1 MSVLQDTLPVKPANL
16 SFVHLFFSKNRTTI
30 CASKGQDFVQYAQG
44 IIDDFDRLQT
54 IGHDMSNANVT
65 HTLSISS
72 MNYRTLVLLAA
83 EFYNQFP
90 PESLRL
96 IIHEYDRDGVINSV
110 MNWDSE
116 IGVLNILSSY
126 QKDIIKQLKS
136 KNLCFTELSNDIPVV
151 LISERHPLY
160 LKGDFA
166 TISPKDLT
174 SYPLVR
180 YSTMDYTHYGDKA
193 HLVGI
198 TEYAGEIIVDT
209 RSALHEILD
218 NTNAFAVVSYNEKLH
233 RHFSYYSKTH
243 RLLIDGCTLRINLA
257 GSGGRTPAS
266 LPWPSSSYKC

>member
-1 MSVLQDTLPVKPANL
+1 M
-16 SFVHLFFSKNRTTI
+16 FFSKNRTTI

-198 TEYAGEIIVDT
+198 TEYAGEIIVANSTGYIMADEYKAAMAELMPLLDEIVAEAEKPMPPKPLEPPANPRVWRPRKPQVSKRKPRDT
-209 RSALHEILD
+209 LSHGTVPESDLQ
-218 NTNAFAVVSYNEKLH
+218 
-233 RHFSYYSKTH
+233 
-243 RLLIDGCTLRINLA
+243 
-257 GSGGRTPAS
+257 
-266 LPWPSSSYKC
+266 SSTKDTIR